1 MSLFNFSK
9 LTDTKSKVN
18 EKDPF
23 GEMEV
28 EIKETFTKL
37 LHLPTT
43 VIKLESTHKNCILIN
58 NIHKVE
64 MLVSVTKQRIVWN
77 SPNSTDTIP
86 TTQVRL
92 EGMIEEV
99 KTKLTN
105 DFNIACDEL
114 LTQRINN
121 VKSLSNTFSSIQT
134 NIEVAHS

>member
-9 LTDTKSKVN
+9 NTDSKSKVS

-23 GEMEV
+23 GEMEL

-37 LHLPTT
+37 LHLPSTI
-43 VIKLESTHKNCILIN
+43 IKLESSHKNCILIN
-58 NIHKVE
+58 KIHKVE
-64 MLVSVTKQRIVWN
+64 MLVSITKQRIVWN

-92 EGMIEEV
+92 EEMIEEV

-114 LTQRINN
+114 LSQRINN
-121 VKSLSNTFSSIQT
+121 VKILSNTFSVDVLDA
-134 NIEVAHS
+134 ELA